1 MTKFF
6 SPADNISRLIPQNLQ
21 EDAEGIIQFLQAY
34 YEWMETTT
42 IILTEIEGEVV
53 PGSVWECNMG
63 SKFKVVTWNSET
75 GEAVVN
81 RLTRRPT
88 NSQVEVFSV
97 VDENDSTK
105 TGNSALVFSIKDNIG
120 RRLHEFNNSKDFEL
134 NLEEFVQDVKDSYFP
149 QLPGDTLSDKRVL
162 ARHLKEVSQSKGTL
176 EAYRFLFRVLFDEE
190 IEMAF
195 PGDDILKV
203 SDGKFIQEKILRVQS
218 TDTVFR
224 YLNRTIVGANS
235 GATANVSDLRQFFVG
250 SLPVT
255 ELVLTLVNGQFEVNE
270 NIYQI
275 DDEANVTQIYGVF
288 SGVNIED
295 GGSGYSVGDN
305 VTIIGDG
312 TSAIAS
318 VSSVEESPIS
328 AVKLTKTGHGYKNNV
343 LATVN
348 NDGTGGEGLTIRVK
362 SLANTFSVLYN
373 GEDLEVGTI
382 EDIKITNR
390 GGGYTK
396 IPTITLEDTEVSSL
410 GMLHDRAM
418 ALTNHG
424 ISYKV
429 GDPLIFDN
437 SESSGDGAAGIV
449 ASVYEIGSLIILEDD
464 NDAKI
469 KLEDDSYLYGED
481 DETFDLLF
489 EDGDAL
495 CHENGYDNLKAEDWD
510 VSGPIRRIEL
520 TNFGS
525 GYTNDSLPTVT
536 VDNTNGRAAVIEVHN
551 IQGTGAELEVDIQNN
566 VGGLG
571 SVRNIRINSFGVDY
585 TEENTTTSLESSG
598 DGNAIVTPIIS
609 ALGVTEGNW
618 LNNDGKVSSN
628 KYIQD
633 SNYYQDF
640 SYVIKTGLTIDR
652 YKTLLKEL
660 LHPAGMEV
668 FGQINIVNELEAR
681 IYRGNAFQPSLEL
694 KTYIISFLK
703 AINVTTQTAGPAQF
717 QKEYT
722 NFDGPMEYNSFR
734 YNDTEV
740 EVQFPRYEVE
750 PIPDATIVDILRQ
763 MKIQVHP
770 ENLDVALLRTLRS
783 DVSNENLV
791 FEDGNQIISEL
802 SSPRI
807 ALYQSDPISTLANT
821 RIIDWFSTEE
831 GIFDE
836 FILEQLLDR
845 SDVADISRTIEI
857 DQYITAPLPKLR
869 TLTDELRFY
878 EMSIGT
884 IVDLEPYSFIT
895 FEDGSNIVHGLE
907 FAIIEPFANTIIS
920 EAVYMEGEDEFVL
933 EDGSRLELD
942 WIDYD
947 LINSAFIIDYVDY
960 VEAPNTTDFLVSEA
974 GEFMLNEIGTDKP
987 EIQDLTSGGPEAVGE
1002 VDSILLEDESGLV
1015 IYERGDSLAPIV
1027 DYASDIVLSVE
1038 STTIGMFLANTAVI
1052 DTMTTEQDYG
1062 LAGFTIEDF
1071 QNSSIYSLIA
1081 EYSSDEK
1088 IALENDYGA
1097 TGDAIS
1103 QYANTRILDFM
1114 TIDRGQERRFLELE
1128 QDDIDGVETIFEFIS
1143 REGQN
1148 KILRE
1153 GQGPDIARFS
1163 NYRIIDIYQ
1172 DGPHVSLNILGQGT
1186 LSVAQASNDVIGTGT
1201 SFLTEFRTGDFI
1213 IIGEEKFIV
1222 TNIFTS
1228 TQMRINV
1235 APSAEITDALYYKE
1249 SINTVA
1255 A

>member
-21 EDAEGIIQFLQAY
+21 EDADGIIQFLQAY
-34 YEWMETTT
+34 YEWAETTT
-42 IILTEIEGEVV
+42 IVLTELEGEVV
-53 PGSVWECNMG
+53 PGTIWECNMG
-63 SKFKVVTWNSET
+63 SKFKVITWDSST
-75 GEAVVN
+75 GEVVA
-81 RLTRRPT
+81 RRITRRPT
-88 NSQVEVFSV
+88 NSQVNVYSITSE
-97 VDENDSTK
+97 DDSTR
-105 TGNSALVFSIKDNIG
+105 TGNVAKVFSIKDNIG
-120 RRLHEFNNSKDFEL
+120 RRLQEFQNSKDFEL
-134 NLEEFVQDVKDSYFP
+134 NLEEFVKDVKDSYFP
-149 QLPGDTLSDKRVL
+149 QMPGETLPDKRVL

-176 EAYRFLFRVLFDEE
+176 EAYKFLFRVLFDEE
-190 IEMAF
+190 IEMSF

-203 SDGKFIQEKILRVQS
+203 SDGKFIQEKVLRVES
-218 TDTVFR
+218 TDNVFR
-224 YLNRTIVGANS
+224 YLNRTIVGQTS

-255 ELVLTLVNGQFEVNE
+255 ELVLTLVNGDFQVNE

-275 DDEANVTQIYGVF
+275 DDAANVTQVYGLF
-288 SGVNIED
+288 AGVNIED

-305 VTIIGDG
+305 VTITGDG

-328 AVKLTKTGHGYKNNV
+328 AVVLTKTGHGYKNNV
-343 LATVN
+343 KAVVN
-348 NDGTGGEGLTIRVK
+348 NSGTGGDGLTIRVK
-362 SLANTFSVLYN
+362 SLANTYSVLYN
-373 GEDLEVGTI
+373 GEETEVGTI
-382 EDIKITNR
+382 GEIKITNR

-396 IPTITLEDTEVSSL
+396 VPTITLEDTEVSSL

-429 GDPLIFDN
+429 GDPLVFDN
-437 SESSGDGAAGIV
+437 SQSTGNGAIGIV

-489 EDGDAL
+489 EDGDIL
-495 CHENGYDNLKAEDWD
+495 CSENGYDNIKAEDWD

-520 TNFGS
+520 TDFGS
-525 GYTNDSLPTVT
+525 GYTNDALPTVT
-536 VDNTNGRAAVIEVHN
+536 VGGSNGRGAEIEIHN

-585 TEENTTTSLESSG
+585 TQANTTTSLESSG
-598 DGNAIVTPIIS
+598 DGNAVVTPLIH
-609 ALGVTEGNW
+609 ALGTTEGNW

-652 YKTLLKEL
+652 YKTILKEL

-681 IYRGNAFQPSLEL
+681 IFRNGAFQPSLEL
-694 KTYIISFLK
+694 KTFIISFLK
-703 AINVTTQTAGPAQF
+703 AIQVGSQSAGPAQF

-722 NFDGPMEYNSFR
+722 NFDGPMEYNYFR

-750 PIPDATIVDILRQ
+750 PIPDASIVDILRQ
-763 MKIQVHP
+763 MKIQIDP
-770 ENLDVALLRTLRS
+770 ETLDVALLRTLRS
-783 DVSNENLV
+783 DVSNEFLV

-807 ALYQSDPISTLANT
+807 AIYQSDPISTLANT
-821 RIIDWFSTEE
+821 RIIDWFSTTE
-831 GIFDE
+831 GVFDE

-845 SDVADISRTIEI
+845 SDTADISRTIEI
-857 DQYITAPLPKLR
+857 DQYIQTQLPTLR

-878 EMSIGT
+878 EMRIGT
-884 IVDLEPYSFIT
+884 IIDLEPFSYIT
-895 FEDGSNIVHGLE
+895 FETGDRIIQGDE
-907 FAIIEPFANTIIS
+907 FAIIADFADDVIS
-920 EAVYMEGEDEFVL
+920 DVVFMEGEDEFVL

-942 WIDYD
+942 WIDYN
-947 LINSAFIIDYVDY
+947 LINSTYIIDYVDY
-960 VEAPNTTDFLVSEA
+960 VEAPNTKDFLMSEA
-974 GEFMLNEIGTDKP
+974 GEYMINEIGTDKP

-1027 DYASDIVLSVE
+1027 DYANNAVLTVE
-1038 STTIGMFLANTAVI
+1038 STTIGVFLANTAVI

-1062 LAGFTIEDF
+1062 LAGYTIEDF
-1071 QNSSIYSLIA
+1071 QNNSIYSLIA
-1081 EYSSDEK
+1081 QFSSNEQ

-1097 TGDAIS
+1097 TGDDIS
-1103 QYANTRILDFM
+1103 QYANTRIIDFM

-1128 QDDIDGVETIFEFIS
+1128 QDDIDGTQTIYDFIS
-1143 REGQN
+1143 RQAQHH
-1148 KILRE
+1148 IIRE
-1153 GQGPDIARFS
+1153 ETGPDIARFA
-1163 NYRIIDIYQ
+1163 NFRIEDIYQ
-1172 DGPHVSLNILGQGT
+1172 DGPHVSLNTTGQGT
-1186 LSVAQASNDVIGTGT
+1186 VSIASGSTEVVGTNT
-1201 SFLTEFRTGDFI
+1201 SFLSEYRRGDFFI
-1213 IIGEEKFIV
+1213 VGQEKFIITSIT
-1222 TNIFTS
+1222 TNT
-1228 TQMRINV
+1228 TMRINV
-1235 APSAEITDALYYKE
+1235 APSAPINDSVYYKE